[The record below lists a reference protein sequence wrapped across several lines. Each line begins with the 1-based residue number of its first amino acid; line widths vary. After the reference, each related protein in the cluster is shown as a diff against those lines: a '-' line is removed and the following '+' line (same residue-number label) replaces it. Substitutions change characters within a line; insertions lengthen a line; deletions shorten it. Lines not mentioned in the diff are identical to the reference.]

1 MKRSRIIINGS
12 SVIPEVEPDDDGLDR
27 NGEDD
32 DGSASLIAS
41 RERFCEAQRIF
52 NHVDCAV
59 WPDDFAIQIRLC
71 YIADK
76 FIWSAGGQRLDCVF
90 FVCWGWVSHS
100 EYMKKHI
107 RNACKKNNNT
117 IDSGITYYSSF
128 SGWMKSPHRGATPVP
143 KFKIEFGQRD
153 DAEKLT
159 RCLEWI
165 TQYHETLHD
174 TQTDPDLMAMAA
186 PVPSAWKR
194 VRQATGC
201 DAEEL
206 FRTVDA
212 MDFFGL

>member
-1 MKRSRIIINGS
+1 MKRSRIIIS
-12 SVIPEVEPDDDGLDR
+12 SSDVPVDNNDDEP
-27 NGEDD
+27 DD
-32 DGSASLIAS
+32 DGSASLIAF

-52 NHVDCAV
+52 NQVDCAE
-59 WPDDFAIQIRLC
+59 WPDDFAIQIHLC
-71 YIADK
+71 YIGGK
-76 FIWSAGGQRLDCVF
+76 FTWSDGGKRLDCVF
-90 FVCWGWVSHS
+90 LVCWGWVSHS

-107 RNACKKNNNT
+107 RNACKKNNNNAV
-117 IDSGITYYSSF
+117 DSGITYYSSF
-128 SGWMKSPHRGATPVP
+128 SGWMKSPHRGAVPVP
-143 KFKIEFGQRD
+143 KIKFGFKHRD

-159 RCLEWI
+159 RCLKWI
-165 TQYHETLHD
+165 MQYHETLHD
-174 TQTDPDLMAMAA
+174 TQTDPDLMAMEA